1 MTAADLAR
9 TVTRETGRTLVV
21 ACGAVF
27 GACAR
32 FGLQGLSPGSLWPLL
47 GINLLA
53 CLAMG
58 FFRPGLFWGKG
69 VLGGFSSFSAVV
81 VVFYHVPA
89 WEAVAYLAAT
99 VLGGF
104 AAWCVGDVLAERR
117 TWCHHCTSGPDAAAR
132 RVRAA
137 EQARAHRTVHHRRP
151 EGRAK

>member
-1 MTAADLAR
+1 M
-9 TVTRETGRTLVV
+9 
-21 ACGAVF
+21 
-27 GACAR
+27 
-32 FGLQGLSPGSLWPLL
+32 
-47 GINLLA
+47 
-53 CLAMG
+53 
-58 FFRPGLFWGKG
+58 
-69 VLGGFSSFSAVV
+69 V

>member
-1 MTAADLAR
+1 MTAVDLAHA
-9 TVTRETGRTLVV
+9 VTRETGRTLVV

-27 GACAR
+27 GASAR
-32 FGLQGLSPGSLWPLL
+32 FGLQGLYPGSLWPLL

-117 TWCHHCTSGPDAAAR
+117 TWCHHRTSGPDAAAR
-132 RVRAA
+132 GVRAA
-137 EQARAHRTVHHRRP
+137 EQARAHRTAHHPRP